1 MPLLEMTGICKNF
14 PGVKA
19 LDDVCLTLDSGEVL
33 ALLGENGAGK
43 STLMKILSGVYTMDK
58 GQIKIDGD
66 VVDIRNVWDAMKLGI
81 GIIHQELNLI
91 PDLTVYENIFLG
103 REKRNPITKRIDK
116 AYLKQESN
124 KLLNRL
130 GVHIDVERIVKTLSV
145 AEQQMVEIA
154 KVLSMDCRIII
165 MDEPTDALTTDEVQN
180 LFKVVRALKS
190 EGKGIILISH
200 KIEEIMEIADRVEVL
215 RDGKYIGTRVVSE
228 TNADE
233 LIKMMV
239 GRELKD
245 KFPKVKIPAGEVVL
259 EVRNLNV
266 PGMLHDISFELR
278 KGEVLGIAGLV
289 GAGRTE
295 LGKAL
300 FGFYRYSGEIF
311 LDGQKIKL
319 TTTSAA
325 IEAGIVYL
333 TEDRKEEGLFL
344 DKTVSYNMTLATLKA
359 FTGLF
364 GKVDAPREAQIV
376 NDYVRRLRIKTPS
389 IYQSVENLS
398 GGNQQKVLVGKWLM
412 TRPKVMILDE
422 PTRGIDVGAKVEIYN
437 LINELKESGIA
448 IIMISSELPEILGI
462 TDRILVMHEGRIT
475 GHLADF
481 EATQEKIMRYAISAG
496 GMDLGTK

>member
-1 MPLLEMTGICKNF
+1 MPLLEMTGICKEF
-14 PGVKA
+14 PGVTA

-43 STLMKILSGVYTMDK
+43 STLVKILSGVYTMDK
-58 GQIKIDGD
+58 GQIKINGD
-66 VVDIRNVWDAMKLGI
+66 IVDIRNVWDAMKLGI

-91 PDLTVYENIFLG
+91 PDLTVYENVFLG
-103 REKRNPITKRIDK
+103 REKRDSVTKRIDK
-116 AYLKQESN
+116 SYLKQESK

-130 GVHIDVERIVKTLSV
+130 GVDIDVERIVKTLSV

-180 LFKVVRALKS
+180 LFKVIQALKS

-215 RDGKYIGTRVVSE
+215 RDGKYIGTKVIAE
-228 TNADE
+228 TSTDE

-239 GRELKD
+239 GRELKE
-245 KFPKVKIPAGEVVL
+245 KFPKVKVPVGDVVL
-259 EVRNLNV
+259 EVRNLSV
-266 PGMLHDISFELR
+266 PGLLHDISFELR
-278 KGEVLGIAGLV
+278 KGEVLGVAGLV

-295 LGKAL
+295 LGKTL
-300 FGFYRYSGEIF
+300 FGVYRYSGEISVQ
-311 LDGQKIKL
+311 GKKL
-319 TTTSAA
+319 NLTSTSAA

-344 DKTVSYNMTLATLKA
+344 DKSVSYNMTLTILKA
-359 FTGLF
+359 FTRLL
-364 GKVDAPREAQIV
+364 GKVDARREARTV
-376 NDYVRRLRIKTPS
+376 SDYVQRLRIKTPS
-389 IYQSVENLS
+389 ISQTVENLS

-412 TRPKVMILDE
+412 TQPKIMILDE

-437 LINELKESGIA
+437 LVNELKENGIG

-462 TDRILVMHEGRIT
+462 SDRILVMHEGRIT
-475 GHLADF
+475 GCLEDS
-481 EATQEKIMRYAISAG
+481 EATQEKIMRYAISTG
-496 GMDLGTK
+496 GMDVEPN

>member
-1 MPLLEMTGICKNF
+1 MPLLEMMGICKKF
-14 PGVKA
+14 PGVTA

-43 STLMKILSGVYTMDK
+43 STLVKILSGVYTMDK
-58 GQIKIDGD
+58 GQIKINGEI
-66 VVDIRNVWDAMKLGI
+66 VDIRNVWDAMKLGI

-103 REKRNPITKRIDK
+103 REKRNSVTKRIDK
-116 AYLKQESN
+116 SYLKQESK

-130 GVHIDVERIVKTLSV
+130 GVDIDVERIIKTLSV

-180 LFKVVRALKS
+180 LFKVILALKS

-215 RDGKYIGTRVVSE
+215 RDGKYIGTKVVAE
-228 TNADE
+228 TSTDE

-239 GRELKD
+239 GRELKE
-245 KFPKVKIPAGEVVL
+245 KFPKVKVPVGDVVL
-259 EVRNLNV
+259 EVRNLSV
-266 PGMLHDISFELR
+266 PGLLHDISFELR

-295 LGKAL
+295 LGKTL
-300 FGFYRYSGEIF
+300 FGVYRYSGEIF
-311 LDGQKIKL
+311 IQGKKL
-319 TTTSAA
+319 NITSTSAA

-344 DKTVSYNMTLATLKA
+344 DKSVSYNMTLTILKA
-359 FTGLF
+359 FTRLL
-364 GKVDAPREAQIV
+364 GKVDARREARTV
-376 NDYVRRLRIKTPS
+376 SDYVQRLRIKTPS
-389 IYQSVENLS
+389 ISQTVENLS

-412 TRPKVMILDE
+412 TQPKIMILDE

-437 LINELKESGIA
+437 LINELKENGIA
-448 IIMISSELPEILGI
+448 VIMISSELPEILGI
-462 TDRILVMHEGRIT
+462 SDRILVMHEGRIT
-475 GHLADF
+475 GCLEDS
-481 EATQEKIMRYAISAG
+481 EATQEKIIRYAISTG
-496 GMDLGTK
+496 GMDVEGN

>member
-1 MPLLEMTGICKNF
+1 MPLLEMMGICKQF
-14 PGVKA
+14 PGVTA

-43 STLMKILSGVYTMDK
+43 STLVKILSGVYTMDK
-58 GQIKIDGD
+58 GQIKINGD
-66 VVDIRNVWDAMKLGI
+66 IVDIRNVWDAMKLGI

-103 REKRNPITKRIDK
+103 REKRDSVTKRIDK
-116 AYLKQESN
+116 SYLKQESK

-130 GVHIDVERIVKTLSV
+130 GVDIDVERIVKTLSV

-180 LFKVVRALKS
+180 LFKVIQALKC

-215 RDGKYIGTRVVSE
+215 RDGKYIGTKVVAE
-228 TNADE
+228 TSTDE

-239 GRELKD
+239 GRELKE
-245 KFPKVKIPAGEVVL
+245 KFPKVKVPVSDVVL
-259 EVRNLNV
+259 EVRNLSV
-266 PGMLHDISFELR
+266 PGLLHDISFELR

-295 LGKAL
+295 LGKTL
-300 FGFYRYSGEIF
+300 FGVYRYSGEIF
-311 LDGQKIKL
+311 VQGKKL
-319 TTTSAA
+319 NLTSTSAA

-344 DKTVSYNMTLATLKA
+344 DKSVSYNMTLTILKA
-359 FTGLF
+359 FTRLL
-364 GKVDAPREAQIV
+364 GKVDARREAQTV
-376 NDYVRRLRIKTPS
+376 SDYVQRLRIKTPS
-389 IYQSVENLS
+389 ISQTVENLS

-412 TRPKVMILDE
+412 TQPKIMILDE

-437 LINELKESGIA
+437 LINELKENGIA

-462 TDRILVMHEGRIT
+462 SDRILVMHEGRIT
-475 GHLADF
+475 GCLEDS
-481 EATQEKIMRYAISAG
+481 EATQEKIMRYAISTG
-496 GMDLGTK
+496 GMDVEPN

>member
-1 MPLLEMTGICKNF
+1 MPLLEMTGICKEF
-14 PGVKA
+14 PGVTA

-43 STLMKILSGVYTMDK
+43 STLVKILSGVYTMDK
-58 GQIKIDGD
+58 GQIKINGD
-66 VVDIRNVWDAMKLGI
+66 IVDIRNVWDAMKLGI

-103 REKRNPITKRIDK
+103 REKRNSVTKRIDK
-116 AYLKQESN
+116 SYLKQESK

-130 GVHIDVERIVKTLSV
+130 GVDIDVERIVKTLSV

-180 LFKVVRALKS
+180 LFKVIQALKC

-215 RDGKYIGTRVVSE
+215 RDGKYIGTKVVAE
-228 TNADE
+228 TSTDE

-239 GRELKD
+239 GRELKE
-245 KFPKVKIPAGEVVL
+245 KFPKVKVPVSDVVL
-259 EVRNLNV
+259 EVRNLSV
-266 PGMLHDISFELR
+266 PGLLHDISFELR

-295 LGKAL
+295 LGKTL
-300 FGFYRYSGEIF
+300 FGVYRYSGEIF
-311 LDGQKIKL
+311 VQGKKL
-319 TTTSAA
+319 NLTSTSAA

-344 DKTVSYNMTLATLKA
+344 DKSVSYNMTLTILKA
-359 FTGLF
+359 FTRLL
-364 GKVDAPREAQIV
+364 GKVDARREAQTV
-376 NDYVRRLRIKTPS
+376 SDYVQRLRIKTPS
-389 IYQSVENLS
+389 ISQTVENLS

-412 TRPKVMILDE
+412 TQPKIMILDE

-437 LINELKESGIA
+437 LINELKENGIA

-462 TDRILVMHEGRIT
+462 SDRILVMHEGRIT
-475 GHLADF
+475 GCLEDS
-481 EATQEKIMRYAISAG
+481 EATQEKIMRYAISTG
-496 GMDLGTK
+496 GMDVEPN

>member
-1 MPLLEMTGICKNF
+1 MPLLEMMGICKQF
-14 PGVKA
+14 PGVTA

-43 STLMKILSGVYTMDK
+43 STLVKILSGVYTMDK
-58 GQIKIDGD
+58 GQIKINGD
-66 VVDIRNVWDAMKLGI
+66 IVDIRNVWDAMKLGI

-103 REKRNPITKRIDK
+103 REKRDSVTKRIDK
-116 AYLKQESN
+116 SYLKQESK

-130 GVHIDVERIVKTLSV
+130 GVDIDVERIVKTLSV

-180 LFKVVRALKS
+180 LFKVIQALKC

-215 RDGKYIGTRVVSE
+215 RDGKYIGTKVVAE
-228 TNADE
+228 TSTDE

-239 GRELKD
+239 GRELKE
-245 KFPKVKIPAGEVVL
+245 KFPKVKVPVSDVVL
-259 EVRNLNV
+259 EVRNLSV
-266 PGMLHDISFELR
+266 PGLLHDISFELR

-295 LGKAL
+295 LAKTL
-300 FGFYRYSGEIF
+300 FGVYKYSGDVFVEGKK
-311 LDGQKIKL
+311 LKL
-319 TTTSAA
+319 TSTSAA

-344 DKTVSYNMTLATLKA
+344 DKSVSYNMTLATLKV
-359 FTGLF
+359 FTGLL
-364 GKVDAPREAQIV
+364 GKVDTRREAQTV
-376 NDYVRRLRIKTPS
+376 SDYVQRLRIKTPS
-389 IYQSVENLS
+389 ISQTVENLS

-412 TRPKVMILDE
+412 TQPKIMILDE

-437 LINELKESGIA
+437 LINELKKNGIA

-462 TDRILVMHEGRIT
+462 SDRILVMHEGRIT
-475 GHLADF
+475 GCLEDN
-481 EATQEKIMRYAISAG
+481 EATQEKIMRYAISTG
-496 GMDLGTK
+496 GMYFEAN

>member
-1 MPLLEMTGICKNF
+1 MPLLEMKGICKQF
-14 PGVKA
+14 PGVTA

-43 STLMKILSGVYTMDK
+43 STLVKILSGVYTMDK
-58 GQIKIDGD
+58 GQIKINGD
-66 VVDIRNVWDAMKLGI
+66 IVDIRNVWDAMKLGI

-103 REKRNPITKRIDK
+103 REKRNSVTKRIDK
-116 AYLKQESN
+116 SYLKQESK

-130 GVHIDVERIVKTLSV
+130 GVDIDVERIVKTLSV

-180 LFKVVRALKS
+180 LFKVIRALKC

-215 RDGKYIGTRVVSE
+215 RDGKYIGTKVVAE
-228 TNADE
+228 TNTDE

-239 GRELKD
+239 GRELKE
-245 KFPKVKIPAGEVVL
+245 KFPKVKVPVSDVVL
-259 EVRNLNV
+259 EVRNLSV
-266 PGMLHDISFELR
+266 PGLLHDISFELR

-295 LGKAL
+295 LAKTL
-300 FGFYRYSGEIF
+300 FGVYKYSGDVFVEGKK
-311 LDGQKIKL
+311 LKL
-319 TTTSAA
+319 TSTSAA

-344 DKTVSYNMTLATLKA
+344 DKSVSYNMTLATLKV
-359 FTGLF
+359 FTGLL
-364 GKVDAPREAQIV
+364 GKVDTRKEAQTV
-376 NDYVRRLRIKTPS
+376 SDYVQRLRIKTPS
-389 IYQSVENLS
+389 ITQTVENLS

-412 TRPKVMILDE
+412 TQPKIMILDE
-422 PTRGIDVGAKVEIYN
+422 PTRGINVGAKVEIYN
-437 LINELKESGIA
+437 LINELKKNGIA

-462 TDRILVMHEGRIT
+462 CDRILVMHEGRIT
-475 GHLADF
+475 GCLEDN
-481 EATQEKIMRYAISAG
+481 EATQEKIMRYAISTG
-496 GMDLGTK
+496 GMYFEAN